1 MSYARISPSARGF
14 DRDTILETGVAMPRR
29 RFEALVEATYQA
41 VLGPGVTVQ
50 PNVQYVFHPGGN
62 VPDPR
67 DELGRRIRNATVVGM
82 RATLTY

>member
-1 MSYARISPSARGF
+1 
-14 DRDTILETGVAMPRR
+14 MPRH

-50 PNVQYVFHPGGN
+50 PNLQYVFQPGGN
-62 VPDPR
+62 IPDPR
-67 DELGRRIRNATVVGM
+67 DASEQRIKTATIVGF